1 MIKTEMRSTLGE
13 GAVLPSDEV
22 SRLTRRRI
30 QRYLDSRDD
39 PSLYQSTRN
48 MSQIVA
54 DDYGNRFLVELI
66 QNAHDAHDASR
77 TDGEISIV
85 LDASDGFGCLYVA
98 NRGACFISANLKAI
112 TSVALSSKPVNAGA
126 GNKGLGF
133 RSVLQIC
140 HWPEIYSVRGAQS
153 DTFDGY
159 CFRFAQLDDLRAA
172 LRDESPEFIEEMARN
187 LPFWH
192 LPIPVEPSAQV
203 QAFADQGFATVIRLP
218 LKSSDALEAVRT
230 QFQALR
236 DLRVPLHLFLDRIGS
251 ITLDDGVAERVI
263 LDRAVQ
269 DSWTLQPQGPQVDA
283 PITVTKLR
291 LGAEEFAVGHWDVDE
306 APFRAALRASLDKSE
321 VPESW
326 GAWQGAAR
334 ISVAV
339 PLGAPL
345 EAGRLYCFLPLGSDG
360 KAPVGA
366 YINANFYT
374 KMDRRTVDASIR
386 LNEFFMRRS
395 VWLSCQL
402 IHFLVGSGWPQAPAA
417 VVSLL
422 CWGEGYLDMLR
433 QAMLEGGMSILE
445 GSFLPV
451 RGPADTVGWAS
462 PQHTYS
468 WAASAEACLSPKAIA
483 DVAGG
488 QVLVESLAA
497 HQRLSLNVLYQ
508 RLRFRDFAPPP
519 AVIAGWVE
527 KVAEQLHAD
536 GAPPERWAAFY
547 DEVAAALARHPDTLF
562 GKKFLLSVGGELIV
576 SELPL
581 HSGTSG
587 RARRAADVYFAPV
600 LAVDA
605 EVDDDDSRRALPL
618 EQMPA
623 DLAKGFALLSR
634 DVPWLKDDGGHRPGR
649 SFLLAGKLAREYDTR
664 DVLRTLAGVT
674 RSAQDLAV
682 RVHALEWAFRLW
694 SSGRSLSPNETRLA
708 AFHVPT
714 TSGWMG
720 ADAAMF
726 GAGWDTPN
734 AKKLHALLRT
744 GSATSDDLRRSL
756 SHLLPDFAG
765 WPVANGTQADWIEFL
780 TAAGVMDC
788 LRPLIDDASAVA
800 TGFRP
805 DMPAAVAHL
814 VPKFSEGMRAHWRA
828 LLTKD
833 CERMYVS
840 YTYRAD
846 LKAWRLPGQFDHEQ
860 FPVDLRRDYAVQ
872 VALATRVLTEEHLTF
887 RAARRDAPG
896 STDRHGLSTPLLA
909 FLTGAP
915 WLPVSR
921 QQSVVRFVKPSEAW
935 YFRHDEERP
944 PRFADFLILP
954 VVEALD
960 PTSVELLR
968 TRGDLGLFNDKLHA
982 GRALAYLCEAATP
995 GLSEIR
1001 DTRRFYD
1008 LFSRLWQV
1016 ARAENTLVTRSMVPV
1031 ISGGVIITLSSKD
1044 EGNDDGLGAAYF
1056 DDEPDGLKK
1065 QLLKEVGKQVFD
1077 FVRGDT
1083 DAAWDWVNATAPGR
1097 FSRISDEPADVY
1109 VDGIQF
1115 DDQTPKQLLT
1125 EAIGPWIVDFLVC
1138 VAEHKGGAFF
1148 LTTQNT
1154 LNAVRRAA
1162 STLSVVIGREIRIA
1176 HGEHRMPLPASVQGA
1191 LALIRPEGAVL
1202 VVDATE
1208 ALTLDLLAKGA
1219 SQLAVALGF
1228 RPLANGLDAALL
1240 RLAATLRAGDLQSP
1254 DDDIVASA
1262 LGVEPAAIGHT
1273 RRLVSGDLIGMLKF
1287 AIPLS
1292 ACCASVET
1300 AASLRDLNSQDEPA
1314 DAELRTALE
1323 ALATRLNLS
1332 LVQLEDQL
1340 LTVLDLPDLKERFH
1354 LPIQQLNA
1362 AIANLGDPY
1371 QPVSNEFKH
1380 RAAWTRYVNQ
1390 QQPAIL
1396 ARLRAR
1402 AVGVFD
1408 RQQPLS
1414 QYVQARDEVLVAP
1427 PDVAWF
1433 TTYDELHEG
1442 VMDAQIAGWL
1452 DACMAEATSDLPL
1465 TSTLA
1470 ETRTIN
1476 GERLRLFWDAFSP
1489 LMSSWS
1495 TAPGTATTLEVRQ
1508 CWMRTDGGREALLA
1522 RARKGGWLDFRAL
1535 DDDSISAWLG
1545 LEGVWPAGRPVNR
1558 DPAAW
1563 GLTTTHVTSNEEQA
1577 RTERAA
1583 QLLRRTQVDF
1593 AGTTMS
1599 ALSNGYAA
1607 IAAAVTEQSAAAPG
1621 LANAAAH
1628 EAALQT
1634 VDPSRSGGGGGS
1646 GGGGFNRSS
1655 EASMSDEQKMAVGLI
1670 GELWAREWLRRRH
1683 KLAVAD
1689 ENVWFSGYRDAV
1701 LNTVGG
1707 SDTLGYDFKV
1717 ETPSVT
1723 YYYEVKASFGDPRR
1737 FEMGPTEIYAAQRY
1751 RADGDNRY
1759 RILYIAY
1766 AGDPT
1771 RMSATL
1777 LNNPYSNK
1785 GAAKFQAVGRGSVTY
1800 EFNVS

>member
-1 MIKTEMRSTLGE
+1 MIKTGMGSALGE
-13 GAVLPSDEV
+13 GSVRPSDEV
-22 SRLTRRRI
+22 CRLTRQRI

-98 NRGACFISANLKAI
+98 NRGSGFIGENLKAI

-140 HWPEIYSVRGAQS
+140 HWPEIYSVQGTGNG
-153 DTFDGY
+153 TFDGY

-172 LRDESPEFIEEMARN
+172 LPDESPEFVEEMAHN

-192 LPIPVEPSAQV
+192 LPIPVEPSARV
-203 QAFADQGFATVIRLP
+203 QAFAEQGFATVIRLP
-218 LKSSDALEAVRT
+218 LKSADALEAVRT

-236 DLRVPLHLFLDRIGS
+236 DLRVPLHLFLERVGS
-251 ITLDDGVAERVI
+251 ITLDDGVAERVV

-269 DSWTLQPQGPQVDA
+269 DTWSLQPQGPQVDA
-283 PITVTKLR
+283 PITVTRLR
-291 LGAEEFAVGHWDVDE
+291 LGTEEFVVGHWDVDE
-306 APFRAALRASLDKSE
+306 APFRAALKASLDKSE

-345 EAGRLYCFLPLGSDG
+345 ETGRLYCFLPLGSDG
-360 KAPVGA
+360 KALVGA

-386 LNEFFMRRS
+386 LNDFFMRQS

-402 IHFLVGSGWPQAPAA
+402 IHFLVASGWPQAPAA

-422 CWGEGYLDMLR
+422 CWGDGYLDTLR
-433 QAMLEGGMSILE
+433 QVMLEGGKSILE

-451 RGPADTVGWAS
+451 RGAADTVGWVS

-468 WAASAEACLSPKAIA
+468 WTASSEACLSPKAIA

-488 QVLVESLAA
+488 QILVDSLAP
-497 HQRLSLNVLYQ
+497 HQRLSLDVLYQ
-508 RLRFRDFAPPP
+508 RLRLRDFAPPP

-527 KVAEQLHAD
+527 KIAEQLHAH

-581 HSGTSG
+581 PSGSSG

-605 EVDDDDSRRALPL
+605 EVDDDDSKRALPL

-674 RSAQDLAV
+674 RSAQNLAV
-682 RVHALEWAFRLW
+682 RVQALEWAFRLW
-694 SSGRSLSPNETRLA
+694 SSGRSLSANETRLA

-714 TSGWMG
+714 AAGWVG

-726 GAGWDTPN
+726 GAGWDTAN

-744 GSATSDDLRRSL
+744 ASEASEDLRRSL
-756 SHLLPDFAG
+756 SHLLPDFAQ
-765 WPVANGTQADWIEFL
+765 WPVTYGVQHDWIQFL
-780 TAAGVMDC
+780 TAAGVVDC
-788 LRPLIDDASAVA
+788 LRPIMGDATADATNFKAGLPATVA
-800 TGFRP
+800 Q
-805 DMPAAVAHL
+805 L
-814 VPKFSEGMRAHWRA
+814 VPKFSEGMRTHWRA
-828 LLTKD
+828 LLKED
-833 CERMYVS
+833 CARMYVS
-840 YTYRAD
+840 YAYRAD
-846 LKAWRLPGQFDHEQ
+846 LKAWRLPGQFDHEV
-860 FPVDLRRDYAVQ
+860 FPADLRRDYAVQ
-872 VALATRVLTEEHLTF
+872 VALAVRALTDEHLLF
-887 RAARRDAPG
+887 RAVRSDG
-896 STDRHGLSTPLLA
+896 GTDRHGLSTPLLA

-921 QQSVVRFVKPSEAW
+921 PQSPPRFVKPSEAW

-944 PRFADFLILP
+944 PRFADFLMQS
-954 VVEALD
+954 VVDALE
-960 PTSVELLR
+960 PASVEQLR
-968 TRGDLGLFNDKLHA
+968 ERGDLGLFNDKRHA

-1001 DTRRFYD
+1001 DTRRFND
-1008 LFSRLWQV
+1008 LFLRLWQV
-1016 ARAENTLVTRSMVPV
+1016 ARAENTLVTGSVVPV
-1031 ISGGVIITLSSKD
+1031 ISGGVITTLSGRD
-1044 EGNDDGLGAAYF
+1044 EGESDGDGLGAAYF

-1065 QLLKEVGKQVFD
+1065 QLLKELGKKVFD
-1077 FVRGDT
+1077 FVRGDSE
-1083 DAAWDWVNATAPGR
+1083 AAWDWVNASAPGR

-1109 VDGIQF
+1109 VDGIQI
-1115 DDQTPKQLLT
+1115 DGQTPKQLLT

-1138 VAEHKGGAFF
+1138 VSEHKGGAFF
-1148 LTTQNT
+1148 LVTQNT

-1162 STLSVVIGREIRIA
+1162 CTLSVVIGREIRIA

-1191 LALIRPEGAVL
+1191 LALMRPEGAVL
-1202 VVDATE
+1202 VVEAAG

-1219 SQLAVALGF
+1219 AQLAVALGS

-1240 RLAATLRAGDLQSP
+1240 RLAATLRARDLQAP

-1273 RRLVSGDLIGMLKF
+1273 RRLISGDLIGMLKF

-1292 ACCASVET
+1292 ACCASAET
-1300 AASLRDLNSQDEPA
+1300 TASLRELNSQDEPA
-1314 DAELRTALE
+1314 DAELRAALE
-1323 ALATRLNLS
+1323 GLATRLNLS
-1332 LVQLEDQL
+1332 LAQLEDQL
-1340 LTVLDLPDLKERFH
+1340 LTVLDLPDLKEKFR

-1362 AIANLGDPY
+1362 AIADLGEPY

-1396 ARLRAR
+1396 ERLRAR
-1402 AVGVFD
+1402 AVVVFD

-1414 QYVQARDEVLVAP
+1414 QYIQARDEVLATP
-1427 PDVAWF
+1427 PDLAWF
-1433 TTYDELHEG
+1433 TMYDELPEG
-1442 VMDAQIAGWL
+1442 VMDAQIAGWIE
-1452 DACMAEATSDLPL
+1452 ACMAEATSELPL

-1470 ETRTIN
+1470 ETRTMN
-1476 GERLRLFWDAFSP
+1476 GERLRRFWDAFSP

-1495 TAPGTATTLEVRQ
+1495 TEPGTVATLEVRQ
-1508 CWMRTDGGREALLA
+1508 CWMRTDGAREALLA

-1535 DDDSISAWLG
+1535 DDDGIAAWLG
-1545 LEGVWPAGRPVNR
+1545 LEGAWPAGRPVNR

-1563 GLTTTHVTSNEEQA
+1563 GLTITHVTSNEDRA
-1577 RTERAA
+1577 RAERAA
-1583 QLLRRTQVDF
+1583 HLLRRTQVDF

-1607 IAAAVTEQSAAAPG
+1607 IAAAVAGQSAATPG
-1621 LANAAAH
+1621 LANAASS

-1634 VDPSRSGGGGGS
+1634 VDPSRSGGGYGS

-1689 ENVWFSGYRDAV
+1689 ENVWFSGYRDTV

-1723 YYYEVKASFGDPRR
+1723 YYYEVKASLGDPRR
-1737 FEMGPTEIYAAQRY
+1737 FEMGPTEIFAAQRY

-1759 RILYIAY
+1759 RILYIAHV
-1766 AGDPT
+1766 GDPT
-1771 RMSATL
+1771 RMTATL
-1777 LNNPYSNK
+1777 LHNPYSSK
-1785 GAAKFQAVGRGSVTY
+1785 GAARFQAVGRGSVTY
-1800 EFNVS
+1800 EFNVN

>member
-1 MIKTEMRSTLGE
+1 MIKTGMGSALGE
-13 GAVLPSDEV
+13 GVVRPSDEV
-22 SRLTRRRI
+22 SRLTHQRI
-30 QRYLDSRDD
+30 RRYLDSRED

-98 NRGACFISANLKAI
+98 NRGAGFIGKNLKAI

-140 HWPEIYSVRGAQS
+140 HWPEIYSVQDAGNG
-153 DTFDGY
+153 TFNGY

-172 LRDESPEFIEEMARN
+172 LPEEPPEFIEEMAHN

-192 LPIPVEPSAQV
+192 LPIPVEPSARV
-203 QAFADQGFATVIRLP
+203 QAFAQQGFATVIRLP
-218 LKSSDALEAVRT
+218 LKSADALVAVRT

-236 DLRVPLHLFLDRIGS
+236 DLRVPLHLFLDRVGA
-251 ITLDDGVAERVI
+251 ITLDDGVAERVV
-263 LDRAVQ
+263 LDRSVQ
-269 DSWTLQPQGPQVDA
+269 ETWSLQPQGAQFET
-283 PITVTKLR
+283 PITVSRLR
-291 LGAEEFAVGHWDVDE
+291 LGTEEFVVGHWDVDE
-306 APFRAALRASLDKSE
+306 APFRDALQASLGKSE

-345 EAGRLYCFLPLGSDG
+345 EAGRLYCFLPLGSEG
-360 KAPVGA
+360 RAPVGA

-374 KMDRRTVDASIR
+374 KMDRRTVDTSIR
-386 LNEFFMRRS
+386 LNDFFMRRS

-402 IHFLVGSGWPQAPAA
+402 IRFLVARGWPQAPTA

-422 CWGEGYLDMLR
+422 CWSDSYLETLK
-433 QAMLEGGMSILE
+433 QAMLEGGKSILE

-451 RGPADTVGWAS
+451 LGAADAVTWAS
-462 PQHTYS
+462 PLQTYS
-468 WAASAEACLSPKAIA
+468 WTSSPDACLSPKAIA

-488 QVLVESLAA
+488 QVLVDSLAP
-497 HQRLSLNVLYQ
+497 HQRVALDCLSQ
-508 RLRFRDFAPPP
+508 RLRFHDFAPPP

-527 KVAEQLHAD
+527 KIAEQLRAD
-536 GAPPERWAAFY
+536 AAPPERWAAFY
-547 DEVAAALARHPDTLF
+547 DEVAAALGRNPDALF

-581 HSGTSG
+581 PSGSSG

-605 EVDDDDSRRALPL
+605 EVDDDDSKKALPL

-674 RSAQDLAV
+674 RSAQDPAV
-682 RVHALEWAFRLW
+682 RVQALEWAFRLW
-694 SSGRSLSPNETRLA
+694 SSGRSLSANETRSA

-714 TSGWMG
+714 AAGWVG
-720 ADAAMF
+720 AEAAMF
-726 GAGWDTPN
+726 GSGWEALN

-744 GSATSDDLRRSL
+744 ASETSEDLRRSL
-756 SHLLPDFAG
+756 SHLLPDYAQ
-765 WPVANGTQADWIEFL
+765 WPVAYGAQVDWIQFL
-780 TAAGVMDC
+780 TAAGVVDC
-788 LRPLIDDASAVA
+788 LRPIIDEVPSIAPASRA
-800 TGFRP
+800 G
-805 DMPAAVAHL
+805 MPAALAQL
-814 VPKFSEGMRAHWRA
+814 VPKFSEGMRMHWRE
-828 LLTKD
+828 LLSED
-833 CERMYVS
+833 CARMYVS

-846 LKAWRLPGQFDHEQ
+846 LKAWRLPGQFDHES
-860 FPVDLRRDYAVQ
+860 FPADVRRDYAVQ
-872 VALATRVLTEEHLTF
+872 VALAMRALTDDHLMFRVV
-887 RAARRDAPG
+887 RADAPG
-896 STDRHGLSTPLLA
+896 GTDRHSLSTPLLA

-921 QQSVVRFVKPSEAW
+921 PQFPMRFVKPSQAW
-935 YFRHDEERP
+935 CFRHDEERP
-944 PRFADFLILP
+944 PRFTDFLMQS
-954 VVEALD
+954 VVDALD
-960 PTSVELLR
+960 LASTERLR
-968 TRGDLGLFNDKLHA
+968 ARGELGLFNDKRYA
-982 GRALAYLCEAATP
+982 GRALTYLCEAATP

-1001 DTRRFYD
+1001 DTRRFCE
-1008 LFSRLWQV
+1008 LFSRVWQA
-1016 ARAENTLVTRSMVPV
+1016 ARAEGTLVTGSVVPV
-1031 ISGGVIITLSSKD
+1031 ISGGVIATVSGKGD
-1044 EGNDDGLGAAYF
+1044 AEGNELGTSYF
-1056 DDEPDGLKK
+1056 DDEHDGLKK
-1065 QLLKEVGKQVFD
+1065 QVLKEMGKPVFD
-1077 FVRGDT
+1077 FVQGDS
-1083 DAAWDWVNATAPGR
+1083 DAAWEWVSATAPGR

-1109 VDGIQF
+1109 VDGIQL
-1115 DDQTPKQLLT
+1115 DDETPKQLLT

-1138 VAEHKGGAFF
+1138 IAEHKGGSFF
-1148 LTTQNT
+1148 LATQNT
-1154 LNAVRRAA
+1154 LNSVRRAA
-1162 STLSVVIGREIRIA
+1162 CTLSVVIGREIRIA
-1176 HGEHRMPLPASVQGA
+1176 YGEHRAPLPSSVQGA

-1202 VVDATE
+1202 VVEAAG
-1208 ALTLDLLAKGA
+1208 ALTLDLLAKTSG
-1219 SQLAVALGF
+1219 QLAVALGS

-1240 RLAATLRAGDLQSP
+1240 RLASTLRALDLRAP
-1254 DDDIVASA
+1254 DDSIVASA

-1292 ACCASVET
+1292 ACCASAET
-1300 AASLRDLNSQDEPA
+1300 TASLRELASQDDPA
-1314 DAELRTALE
+1314 DAELRVALE

-1332 LVQLEDQL
+1332 LAQLEDRML
-1340 LTVLDLPDLKERFH
+1340 AVLDLPDLKAKFH

-1362 AIANLGDPY
+1362 VVDDLGAPY

-1380 RAAWTRYVNQ
+1380 KQAWTRYVNK

-1396 ARLRAR
+1396 ERLRAR
-1402 AVGVFD
+1402 AVIGFD
-1408 RQQPLS
+1408 RQEPLS
-1414 QYVQARDEVLVAP
+1414 KYVQAREEVLAAP
-1427 PDVAWF
+1427 PDLAWF
-1433 TTYDELHEG
+1433 TTYDELPEN
-1442 VMDAQIAGWL
+1442 VMDAQIAGWI
-1452 DACMAEATSDLPL
+1452 DACMADATSELPL
-1465 TSTLA
+1465 TSTLS
-1470 ETRTIN
+1470 ETRTQN
-1476 GERLRLFWDAFSP
+1476 GDRLRRFWEMFSP
-1489 LMSSWS
+1489 LMSTWS
-1495 TAPGTATTLEVRQ
+1495 TAQGTATTPEVRQ
-1508 CWMRTDGGREALLA
+1508 CWMRTDGAREALFA

-1535 DDDSISAWLG
+1535 DEDGIAAWLT
-1545 LEGVWPAGRPVNR
+1545 LEGVWPVGRPVNS

-1563 GLTTTHVTSNEEQA
+1563 GLTTSNLNSNEDRVKA
-1577 RTERAA
+1577 ERAA
-1583 QLLRRTQVDF
+1583 QQLRRTQVEF

-1607 IAAAVTEQSAAAPG
+1607 IAAAVAGQSGSAPG
-1621 LANAAAH
+1621 LLNALSP
-1628 EAALQT
+1628 EATLLT
-1634 VDPSRSGGGGGS
+1634 VDPSRPGGGS
-1646 GGGGFNRSS
+1646 GGGGGAFGRSN

-1683 KLAVAD
+1683 KLDSAD
-1689 ENVWFSGYRDAV
+1689 ENIWFSGYRDSV

-1707 SDTLGYDFKV
+1707 SDVLGYDFKV
-1717 ETPSVT
+1717 ETPSIT

-1737 FEMGPTEIYAAQRY
+1737 FEMGPTEIFAAQRY

-1771 RMSATL
+1771 RMIATL

-1785 GAAKFQAVGRGSVTY
+1785 GAARFQAVGRGSVTY